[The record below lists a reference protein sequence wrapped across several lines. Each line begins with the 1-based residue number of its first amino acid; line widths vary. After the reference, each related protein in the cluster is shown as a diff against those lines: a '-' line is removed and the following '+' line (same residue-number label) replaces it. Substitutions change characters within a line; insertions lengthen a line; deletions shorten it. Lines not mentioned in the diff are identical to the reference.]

1 MTTSR
6 MRKLILSLSLG
17 LAILLVFTFLVS
29 LVPMPDP
36 AMAAPPAAPTPVSV
50 SAADGSPEI
59 LTFADE
65 VVMTAD
71 GVVGSELPVYAVQRL
86 DLQHIVDQTVANG
99 TTVTLQYSN
108 DGSNWVTG
116 PTVATVVSS
125 DLNDMQQYATFGRYN
140 RFYAD
145 VSNSNPITI
154 TLIAVGK

>member
-1 MTTSR
+1 MIR
-6 MRKLILSLSLG
+6 RYMPVLAV
-17 LAILLVFTFLVS
+17 LAIAILFIAALTLSVQAPTEV
-29 LVPMPDP
+29 
-36 AMAAPPAAPTPVSV
+36 MAAPAAAPTPVSV
-50 SAADGSPEI
+50 SAADGSPEV
-59 LTFADE
+59 LTFADA

-108 DGSNWVTG
+108 DGVNWVNG
-116 PTVATVVSS
+116 PTVATVVST

-140 RFYAD
+140 RFLAD
-145 VSNSNPITI
+145 VTNSNPITI